1 MKEENI
7 NLSVLYVDLDGTFTK
22 SDLLF
27 ESFLVAI
34 KSNVAVLFFC
44 LFWALKGKAYLKYRL
59 SEIAEVPINLLPLN
73 AELHKFLLNEKKKNR
88 KIVLAT
94 ASHEKYAKAICI
106 NHSLFHSYISSDENR
121 NLKGEAKLSEI
132 QSIDEIFSY
141 AGNSI
146 EDLMILEKS
155 EESYLVN
162 PNKAMKKRSKKM
174 NISKVFDEKPRILSI
189 WLRQLRTH
197 QWLKNLLIFIPLIA
211 SSEFLN
217 GSSVFL
223 SFLGFTSFSC
233 LASATYIIND
243 LVDLEF
249 DRIHPRKRSRPL
261 AAGEIS
267 LVSGFSIAL
276 FLLAAAFFLA
286 LQINIYFF
294 LSLTSYFF
302 LTLAYS
308 LKIKK
313 YIGMDVICLASLYTI
328 RIIAGAALL
337 NVAVSFWLLTF
348 SMFIFFSLA
357 IVKRCSELHA
367 LKNTG
372 MTDLPGRNYT
382 IIDYPLLISLGV
394 SSSLLAVL
402 TFCFYVNT
410 NVLKDQ
416 YQNPT
421 ILWITIPALGYW
433 ITRMWVKTNR
443 GEMHD
448 DPVIFSITDKG
459 SILTIGFI
467 GIIMLLG
474 KL

>member
-1 MKEENI
+1 
-7 NLSVLYVDLDGTFTK
+7 
-22 SDLLF
+22 
-27 ESFLVAI
+27 
-34 KSNVAVLFFC
+34 
-44 LFWALKGKAYLKYRL
+44 
-59 SEIAEVPINLLPLN
+59 
-73 AELHKFLLNEKKKNR
+73 
-88 KIVLAT
+88 
-94 ASHEKYAKAICI
+94 
-106 NHSLFHSYISSDENR
+106 
-121 NLKGEAKLSEI
+121 
-132 QSIDEIFSY
+132 
-141 AGNSI
+141 
-146 EDLMILEKS
+146 MILEKS
-155 EESYLVN
+155 KESYLVN
-162 PNKAMKKRSKKM
+162 PNKAMKKRSKKI
-174 NISKVFDEKPRILSI
+174 NISKIFDEKPPILSV
-189 WLRQLRTH
+189 WLRQLRAH

-211 SSEFLN
+211 SGEFLN
-217 GSSVFL
+217 GPSVFL

-294 LSLTSYFF
+294 LSLTSYLF

-382 IIDYPLLISLGV
+382 IIDYPMLISLGV

-402 TFCFYVNT
+402 TFCFYINA

-421 ILWITIPALGYW
+421 ILWIAIPALGYW